1 MSHIFVIAISAETH
15 NRTATNFVETPLKD
29 QRKQSHFCSIEDS
42 DNPTTSAPRHCSNTI
57 PTQSDLSQKPPF
69 GCGCGNCTFSSF
81 IERGCPT
88 PFSSTNSFPYLNL
101 SGLTDTQKDD
111 LRERLRF
118 ESRKIMMEFQALVS
132 ATIKSLIRR
141 KVPLDELVS
150 HVMTLGAFDPVFKKP
165 QVPLFEDC
173 LIKLKAADTI
183 PKVFLV
189 LYNYFS
195 FFNYD
200 IIEHI
205 IEVLGTREDK
215 AELQSYKYK
224 FDQYARRRI
233 YECGPQFGPE
243 NETDHPNIFV
253 KLDSRYDYYTVAEIK
268 GFCRRLSEMLHVS
281 SRGVLRL
288 CQIQRGC
295 FQLTFQVPSFVP
307 QKIFPLSSQQE
318 KALDTE
324 GVNKL
329 TCGEYQFPDDQDSAT
344 KPFDTSKYVHMAIPL
359 SKLANA
365 YLDYFYMTLSQMMQ
379 WRLLYQ

>member
-1 MSHIFVIAISAETH
+1 MFFVLGISAETY
-15 NRTATNFVETPLKD
+15 NQTTTNSVETPLKD
-29 QRKQSHFCSIEDS
+29 QWEEPHVCSIEVPDK
-42 DNPTTSAPRHCSNTI
+42 PTTSTPRHGSNTS
-57 PTQSDLSQKPPF
+57 PTQGDLSQKPPF
-69 GCGCGNCTFSSF
+69 GCGCGSCTFSSF

-101 SGLTDTQKDD
+101 SGLTDIQKED

-165 QVPLFEDC
+165 QVPVFKDC
-173 LIKLKAADTI
+173 HKKLKAADTI

-215 AELQSYKYK
+215 AELQNYKNK
-224 FDQYARRRI
+224 FDEYARRRI

-243 NETDHPNIFV
+243 SETDHASIFV
-253 KLDSRYDYYTVAEIK
+253 KLDSLYNYYTVAEIK
-268 GFCRRLSEMLHVS
+268 GFCRRLSEILHVS
-281 SRGVLRL
+281 SQGVLRL

-295 FQLTFQVPSFVP
+295 IQLTFQVPSFLL
-307 QKIFPLSSQQE
+307 QKIFPLSSEQE
-318 KALDTE
+318 KALNTE
-324 GVNKL
+324 GIIKI
-329 TCGEYQFPDDQDSAT
+329 TCGEYQFPDDQDSG
-344 KPFDTSKYVHMAIPL
+344 KKLLNTSKYPLVAIL
-359 SKLANA
+359 CTSKLANA
-365 YLDYFYMTLSQMMQ
+365 CLDYFYMTLSQMAK
-379 WRLLYQ
+379 WKLLDQ